1 MGCTWTQEQ
10 LLPAGVCSASFI
22 PRLSRLL
29 NIFTI
34 ASVYYVTDRF
44 CLVGSMPEGQIMR
57 WLPCVTSG
65 HQGPRLGG
73 PLDLCTPSATA

>member
-1 MGCTWTQEQ
+1 MGCTWAQEL

-44 CLVGSMPEGQIMR
+44 CLVG
-57 WLPCVTSG
+57 
-65 HQGPRLGG
+65 H
-73 PLDLCTPSATA
+73 A